1 MPQDL
6 KASAPKMPKGRF
18 PHRRTIEYLSSL
30 PVYLKDSVK
39 AVAVY
44 YNTEE
49 KGSSGA
55 RQVSDR
61 PADHSWTS
69 LGVQLA
75 VVGPHSGNTEQ
86 KGWVLRLTLLRHRPL
101 YVFSIH
107 ACAGIS

>member
-69 LGVQLA
+69 FGVQLA

-86 KGWVLRLTLLRHRPL
+86 KGWDPFDTAH
-101 YVFSIH
+101 SIYSVSMH
-107 ACAGIS
+107 VYACAGIS